1 MRDRTPSSWLV
12 SVSKKKNHRRV
23 SASAAAQATQPRWVV
38 TARDGRNWTPR
49 GEAPRADV
57 DSSAGSD
64 AASRSASSRP
74 PRVRLLSACAPRPRD
89 RIGSRVP
96 AWRRTASVVV
106 VVAPRLRRRHRR
118 HAQYRRD
125 PDRLAGGWWRALG
138 SDAPACEPGGVS
150 PSLVAAAD
158 PVTGLSSTWQY
169 LPLCAG
175 LTVLGLLVALLVFR
189 RRGLRAAT
197 RVLAWSLLPLGL
209 GLVGAAKAIW
219 QIVEAL
225 VSMVWHVTFSVSGA
239 VGAGLLALS
248 VVLFVV
254 TGAVGSRRLRRANR
268 GSQAVAGTP
277 GTVAG
282 APRPTATG
290 KALTA
295 SAVAGTAVTGTA
307 VTGSAVTRSAVTGS
321 RAPVDER
328 TSPVAAPTRSPAR
341 ASGTAR
347 GVPEDPDMAEVE
359 SILRQRG
366 IS

>member
-1 MRDRTPSSWLV
+1 M
-12 SVSKKKNHRRV
+12 
-23 SASAAAQATQPRWVV
+23 A
-38 TARDGRNWTPR
+38 
-49 GEAPRADV
+49 
-57 DSSAGSD
+57 
-64 AASRSASSRP
+64 
-74 PRVRLLSACAPRPRD
+74 
-89 RIGSRVP
+89 
-96 AWRRTASVVV
+96 
-106 VVAPRLRRRHRR
+106 
-118 HAQYRRD
+118 
-125 PDRLAGGWWRALG
+125 ALG
-138 SDAPACEPGGVS
+138 STAAACEPGVVS
-150 PSLVAAAD
+150 PSLAAAAD

-197 RVLAWSLLPLGL
+197 RVLAWALLPLGL

-219 QIVEAL
+219 QIVQAL

-268 GSQAVAGTP
+268 EPQAVPGAPGTLAGT
-277 GTVAG
+277 
-282 APRPTATG
+282 RHPTASG
-290 KALTA
+290 KALTG
-295 SAVAGTAVTGTA
+295 SA
-307 VTGSAVTRSAVTGS
+307 VTGSAVTGSAVTGSAVTGSAVTGSAVTGSAVTGS

-328 TSPVAAPTRSPAR
+328 TPPAAAPTRAK
-341 ASGTAR
+341 GTAR
-347 GVPEDPDMAEVE
+347 GAPDDPDMAEVE